1 VEDMLCCE
9 NAGALTNKQHAV
21 LRLQC
26 THPVNYYPKC
36 FNVSGPSNTTAFTQF
51 ETAVWSANHVAQVN
65 ILEEYI
71 GNVTV
76 DIEKARTD
84 QILAADCGLFITPC
98 LYQGELISQVA
109 PVNGISYTAIST
121 PDFLEVADSIDAD
134 VNNLDSLVYPNYY
147 FPQTCQQRN
156 IGDLNSTFFSRDWVN
171 DTTGNAYQ
179 CNYTAYLDALAPAA
193 APEFLTLPQPS
204 TTPVATS
211 G

>member
-1 VEDMLCCE
+1 MGDLSHCFFVCRPQCRLFVEDMLCCE

-76 DIEKARTD
+76 DIEKAR
-84 QILAADCGLFITPC
+84 
-98 LYQGELISQVA
+98 
-109 PVNGISYTAIST
+109 
-121 PDFLEVADSIDAD
+121 
-134 VNNLDSLVYPNYY
+134 
-147 FPQTCQQRN
+147 
-156 IGDLNSTFFSRDWVN
+156 
-171 DTTGNAYQ
+171 
-179 CNYTAYLDALAPAA
+179 
-193 APEFLTLPQPS
+193 
-204 TTPVATS
+204 
-211 G
+211 